1 MAKWDEIKSSATFQE
16 SEPADKLAAKQKYFN
31 DVVVKTDRYKG
42 LDTKSQAS
50 VRNSFAQLDPTE
62 LVAQTDPY
70 SIDGIMEAA
79 DPTPMLQEAGRA
91 LKAFKELPPIKAA
104 DKFVDKA
111 ADIIGGNPVPKPGES
126 NAMYIAKNLPRM
138 MAGELARSYK
148 PGEVLPFVG
157 AAKLAKPA
165 LEMAGKAAWG
175 LVPEG
180 AKKVLTQNLAVGR
193 GAPQEYL
200 AASDAAAL
208 ERQAGAREAED
219 IGSKLFRAQGP
230 MKYTQADGTVLSLKK
245 GQMLPQEMQQNVG
258 AMFRGEFD
266 AIEKLKSHPQYTEM
280 KTLADEG
287 RAIQDKWS
295 KALVDSGIPSKE
307 VEEIITDNIG
317 QYMARMYRSK
327 LARNDANIFNLK
339 NMRLNLD
346 GLKKRQDLSEDVRQ
360 LMGEI
365 KEPALP
371 VATRVAQT
379 SKSIANEKLF
389 KQVADNPQ
397 WSSAEK
403 LADDMVQMPDTATM
417 GSLRKKWVIPE
428 IAGDINA
435 ITQLGPK
442 GNDLTSWMFGKY
454 QQGMSAWKFGKVVLN
469 PATHARN
476 MLSNSILL
484 DLSGVNHGR
493 QAMLMPKAID
503 ELMNKGKLYQEA
515 VKHGAIGGEFY
526 GGDIKAIKDW
536 YTASEGSNLQKVM
549 SFAKIPADA
558 AGNLYQAE
566 EQVFKLMKFADGLE
580 RGLAPE
586 RAAQE
591 AQKWLFDY
599 TKIPEAIK
607 FTKNFAPFIT
617 FTYKAV
623 PRVAEAL
630 LNNPMRVYK
639 YKAMFEAWNESARK
653 LNGKTPEEFAKN
665 QKALP
670 PWLMQSIGGLP
681 ANLMM
686 PWKDKYGRT
695 QWLNLEYVIPL
706 GQAPDIAEQG
716 VLHGGISNPVL
727 QLYADLDK
735 NIDFKGQPI
744 VPAGSTREEATKIVA
759 GYIYKTLAPSFA
771 PALGDMSGGYSW
783 EKVVKSLQKQPD
795 YAGRLRELGPVLF
808 DTLAGLKVTPVDVD
822 EAEGFKMQD
831 KKKLLIELR
840 KQAMKVMSPAYNEK
854 KRDKDLEIIYKK
866 MQKVMD
872 EK

>member
-111 ADIIGGNPVPKPGES
+111 ADVIGGNPMPKPGES

-148 PGEVLPFVG
+148 PGEVLPFVAG
-157 AAKLAKPA
+157 AKFAKPA

-193 GAPQEYL
+193 GAPKEYL

-258 AMFRGEFD
+258 AIFRGEFD

-346 GLKKRQDLSEDVRQ
+346 GLKKRQDLSEEVRKAI
-360 LMGEI
+360 GEI

-371 VATRVAQT
+371 VAVRVKQISQSVT
-379 SKSIANEKLF
+379 NEKLF

-397 WSSAEK
+397 WSSATK
-403 LADDMVQMPDTATM
+403 LADDMVEMPDNALM

-435 ITQLGPK
+435 ITQLNK
-442 GNDLTSWMFGKY
+442 GTDLIAKSVALYEKS
-454 QQGMSAWKFGKVVLN
+454 MSAWKFGKVVLN

-476 MLSNSILL
+476 MMSNSILL
-484 DLSGVNHGR
+484 DLSGVNHIR
-493 QAMLMPKAID
+493 QAQLIPKMLD
-503 ELMNKGKLYQEA
+503 DLSNKGEVYQQA

-536 YTASEGSNLQKVM
+536 YTASAGNNFQKMM
-549 SFAKIPADA
+549 SLAKIPADKL
-558 AGNLYQAE
+558 GNLYQAE
-566 EQVFKLMKFADGLE
+566 EQLFKMVKFSDGLQK
-580 RGLAPE
+580 GLSPE
-586 RAAQE
+586 RAAAE

-599 TKIPEAIK
+599 TKIPDAVK
-607 FTKNFAPFIT
+607 LAKLGSPFFT

-639 YKAMFEAWNESARK
+639 YHAMFEAWNESARK
-653 LNGKTPEEFAKN
+653 LNGMSPEEFARHK
-665 QKALP
+665 KSLP
-670 PWLMQSIGGLP
+670 SWILQSIGGMP
-681 ANLMM
+681 ANLLM
-686 PWKDKYGRT
+686 PWKDEYGRT

-706 GQAPDIAEQG
+706 GQAPDMVEKGLLQG
-716 VLHGGISNPVL
+716 LLTNPFY
-727 QLYADLDK
+727 QLVSDLDK
-735 NIDFKGQPI
+735 NMDFRGQPI
-744 VPAGSTREEATKIVA
+744 IPQASTFAESSKAAIS
-759 GYIYKTLAPSFA
+759 YIYKTLAPSFA
-771 PALGDMSGGYSW
+771 PAIGEINGGYSW
-783 EKVVKSLQKQPD
+783 EKVAKAIQKQPD
-795 YAGRLRELGPVLF
+795 FAGRLRGLGPVLF
-808 DTLAGLKVTPVDVD
+808 DTLVGLKVTPVDVE
-822 EAEGFKMQD
+822 EAEGFKMRD
-831 KKKLLIELR
+831 KQKMLIDLR
-840 KQAMKVMSPAYNEK
+840 KQAMKIMSPAYSPS
-854 KRDKDLEIIYKK
+854 KRDKALEDVFQK

-872 EK
+872 E